1 MRNGR
6 AVPTFQTMHLEGIDS
21 RLIAALDD
29 RYRLEGEIGSGG
41 MAVVYRAID
50 RKHDRPVA
58 LKVMR
63 PEIAAAMGRERF
75 LSEISIAAK
84 LQHPHILSLIDS
96 GDADGILYYVM
107 PFLEGETLAQRI
119 VREQKLPVNDA

>member
-1 MRNGR
+1 M
-6 AVPTFQTMHLEGIDS
+6 TEGS
-21 RLIAALDD
+21 SLIAALGD

-41 MAVVYRAID
+41 MAIVYRAID

-84 LQHPHILSLIDS
+84 LQHPHIISLIDS
-96 GDADGILYYVM
+96 GDADGMGAEAQFRQPSGVVVDV
-107 PFLEGETLAQRI
+107 LETAADELI
-119 VREQKLPVNDA
+119 DL